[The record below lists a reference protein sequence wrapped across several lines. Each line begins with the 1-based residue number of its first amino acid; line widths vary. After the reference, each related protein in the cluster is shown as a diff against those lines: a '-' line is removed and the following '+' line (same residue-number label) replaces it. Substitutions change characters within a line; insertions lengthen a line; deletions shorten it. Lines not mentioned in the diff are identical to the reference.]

1 MKQLTAFACTT
12 LLAAALAAPA
22 QAGIH
27 YRATTE
33 TDGAQGQ
40 GQSME
45 VEAWVDGDNAKVTF
59 AESDN
64 PLLGA
69 GTYLLTSDGG
79 QTLYLVNPEEKT
91 YSPFDLG
98 SVFAGA
104 GAMLKGLGPMM
115 KISFSNQK
123 VEKLGQEAGPAILG
137 YATTHYR
144 FRTAYDMEVKVMGM
158 GQASHNETVTDTWA
172 TTALSDKGFGAWLR
186 REPPR
191 TGIADLDEI
200 IANDVAKAI
209 QGVPLKVVAVTK
221 SKDQRGRETTA
232 TTTMEVTAMK
242 EEAVPPATFA
252 MPKGYERTELVP
264 AMPGMPGTE

>member
-1 MKQLTAFACTT
+1 MKQLTAFACST

-27 YRATTE
+27 YRATSETE
-33 TDGAQGQ
+33 TQGQ

-59 AESDN
+59 AESDH
-64 PLLGA
+64 PMLGA
-69 GTYLLTSDGG
+69 GTYLLTNDGG
-79 QTLYLVNPEEKT
+79 QTLYHVNPEEKT

-98 SVFAGA
+98 SILAGA

-123 VEKLGQEAGPAILG
+123 VEKLGEEAGPAILG

-144 FRTAYDMEVKVMGM
+144 FRTAYDLEVKVMGM
-158 GQASHNETVTDTWA
+158 GQSSHNETVTDTWA
-172 TTALSDKGFGAWLR
+172 TTALSDRGFGAWLR
-186 REPPR
+186 REPPK
-191 TGIADLDEI
+191 TGIADLDEL
-200 IANDVAKAI
+200 IANEVTKSVK
-209 QGVPLKVVAVTK
+209 GVPLKVVAVTK

-242 EEAVPPATFA
+242 EEAVPAGAFA
-252 MPKGYERTELVP
+252 MPKGYERVELVP
-264 AMPGMPGTE
+264 AMPGMEQ